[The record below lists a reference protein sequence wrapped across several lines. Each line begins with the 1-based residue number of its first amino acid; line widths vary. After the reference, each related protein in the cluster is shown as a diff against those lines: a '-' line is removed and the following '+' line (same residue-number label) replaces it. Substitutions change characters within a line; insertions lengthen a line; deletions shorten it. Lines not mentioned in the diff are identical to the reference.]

1 MIILTGLLI
10 VFLFFFV
17 LSFDM
22 TLRLAKYDDYKS
34 SVKRDRWFM
43 IQTFSALLIVCTG
56 LAFVL
61 FMIIT

>member
-43 IQTFSALLIVCTG
+43 VQTFSALLIVCTG

-61 FMIIT
+61 FMIVT

>member
-43 IQTFSALLIVCTG
+43 VQTFSALLIVCTG
-56 LAFVL
+56 LACVL

>member
-22 TLRLAKYDDYKS
+22 TLRLAKHDDYKS